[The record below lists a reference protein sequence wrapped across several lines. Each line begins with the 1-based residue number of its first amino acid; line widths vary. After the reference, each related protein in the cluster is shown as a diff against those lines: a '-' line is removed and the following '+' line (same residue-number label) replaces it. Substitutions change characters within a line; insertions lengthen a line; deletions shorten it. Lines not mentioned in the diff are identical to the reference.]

1 MIWVIRLCLFFLP
14 FLLFWAWL
22 RWSGRLSGPRQIGL
36 FALVVGL
43 FVAMLL
49 GLGLAAS
56 LTESGAPGD
65 QYIPAY
71 EENGKIVQGRFQK
84 PDQE

>member
-1 MIWVIRLCLFFLP
+1 MIWVVRLCLFFLP

-36 FALVVGL
+36 FALVAGL
-43 FVAMLL
+43 LVATLL

-65 QYIPAY
+65 QYIPAR
-71 EENGKIVQGRFQK
+71 EENGQIIQGRFK
-84 PDQE
+84 APEQE

>member
-22 RWSGRLSGPRQIGL
+22 RWSGRLVGPRRIGL
-36 FALVVGL
+36 FALVAGL
-43 FVAMLL
+43 LVATLL

-56 LTESGAPGD
+56 LTQSGAPGD
-65 QYIPAY
+65 RYIPAY
-71 EENGKIVQGRFQK
+71 EQDGRIIEGRFEK
-84 PDQE
+84 PGNE